1 MSAALQHANQCPY
14 SLTGTPAGPRV
25 VGELSSEVATGCGL
39 MKGEADPP
47 IRPDSEYP
55 DWLFKMLDPRYG
67 TGGAHVAAGPGTRVH
82 MARGKWHS
90 TARRT
95 QAGGA

>member
-1 MSAALQHANQCPY
+1 M
-14 SLTGTPAGPRV
+14 

-39 MKGEADPP
+39 LKGEADPP

-67 TGGAHVAAGPGTRVH
+67 TGAGGTRGSR
-82 MARGKWHS
+82 ARGTS
-90 TARRT
+90 ARGTAH
-95 QAGGA
+95 GAPRHELHG

>member
-1 MSAALQHANQCPY
+1 M
-14 SLTGTPAGPRV
+14 

-55 DWLFKMLDPRYG
+55 DWLFKMLDPRPTIKELEKAYQE
-67 TGGAHVAAGPGTRVH
+67 GGLTISELRRLWRLKNK
-82 MARGKWHS
+82 ARIRESNFLKAKS
-90 TARRT
+90 
-95 QAGGA
+95 